1 MRKFTHDEWSM
12 GLQSTNPDVRYLT
25 GILQVVSFVAI
36 VATFISIW
44 LNA

>member
-1 MRKFTHDEWSM
+1 MRKFEQAWYEGYKSN
-12 GLQSTNPDVRYLT
+12 NPDVRSLT
-25 GILQVVSFVAI
+25 AILQVVSFVAI